1 MFSSPSPALSSARQE
16 IALPGKPE
24 LKVGFI
30 LMNRFTL
37 IPVAGFVD
45 SLRFAAD
52 VSFSSRQIYCQWDWM
67 SVDDKP
73 ATASC
78 EMRIE
83 PTRALNNT
91 EHYDYI
97 VLAGGLL
104 EETRDPPEYLLELLR
119 DYHARGTPII
129 GMCSASFV
137 LGKAGLLRKKRCAVH
152 FTIVDE
158 FRQRFPD
165 AHAVMDKSYIDDQ
178 GIITCPGGTA
188 IDLAASLIRKH
199 CGDIRA
205 HKGLEYLLVEDIPA
219 AKKEDESVKSDS
231 MEEHVYK
238 NAVVQRSINFM
249 KANLGMHF
257 TLKDVAEH
265 VGSHPRQLN
274 RVFLANTNCTPASY
288 WRQLRIHHAR
298 NLLVNT
304 SQRITTVALNCGFSD
319 ASHFILWFRKQYGET
334 PNDYRKRRREIEKL
348 TDRHEKQRFSGH
360 A

>member
-1 MFSSPSPALSSARQE
+1 MFSMQASSSSSV
-16 IALPGKPE
+16 IGNDLLPGKPE

-67 SVDDKP
+67 SVDGKP

-83 PTRALNNT
+83 PTRELINEEN
-91 EHYDYI
+91 YDYI

-119 DYHARGTPII
+119 NYHARGIPII

-158 FRQRFPD
+158 FRERFPD
-165 AHAVMDKSYIDDQ
+165 ANAVIDKSYIDDN

-188 IDLAASLIRKH
+188 IDLAANLIRKH
-199 CGDIRA
+199 CGEIRA
-205 HKGLEYLLVEDIPA
+205 HKGLEYLLVEENHA
-219 AKKEDESVKSDS
+219 QKKEDESIKADS

-238 NAVVQRSINFM
+238 NAVVQQAINFM
-249 KANLGMHF
+249 KENLGMHF
-257 TLKDVAEH
+257 TLKDVADH
-265 VGSHPRQLN
+265 IGTHPRQLN

-304 SQRITTVALNCGFSD
+304 SQRITTVAINCGFSD

-348 TDRHEKQRFSGH
+348 TNRH
-360 A
+360 

>member
-1 MFSSPSPALSSARQE
+1 MFSVQGSSDALATGGE
-16 IALPGKPE
+16 LLPGKPE

-83 PTRALNNT
+83 PTRELIN
-91 EHYDYI
+91 EEKYDYI

-119 DYHARGTPII
+119 QYYAHGIPII

-158 FRQRFPD
+158 FRERFPE
-165 AHAVMDKSYIDDQ
+165 ANAVIDKSYIDDN

-188 IDLAASLIRKH
+188 IDLAAGLIRST
-199 CGDIRA
+199 
-205 HKGLEYLLVEDIPA
+205 V
-219 AKKEDESVKSDS
+219 VKSERIKGWSTCWWMITTRRKRKMGRLKPTAWRS
-231 MEEHVYK
+231 MFIK
-238 NAVVQRSINFM
+238 IQWCSNRSI
-249 KANLGMHF
+249 L
-257 TLKDVAEH
+257 
-265 VGSHPRQLN
+265 
-274 RVFLANTNCTPASY
+274 
-288 WRQLRIHHAR
+288 
-298 NLLVNT
+298 
-304 SQRITTVALNCGFSD
+304 
-319 ASHFILWFRKQYGET
+319 
-334 PNDYRKRRREIEKL
+334 
-348 TDRHEKQRFSGH
+348 
-360 A
+360 

>member
-1 MFSSPSPALSSARQE
+1 MFNVQDRSDASAFSGTL
-16 IALPGKPE
+16 LPNKPE

-67 SVDDKP
+67 TVDGNP
-73 ATASC
+73 VSASC

-83 PTRALNNT
+83 PTRVLNND
-91 EHYDYI
+91 ENYDYI

-104 EETRDPPEYLLELLR
+104 EETRDPPAHLLEMLR
-119 DYHARGTPII
+119 NYYARGIPII
-129 GMCSASFV
+129 AMCSASFV
-137 LGKAGLLRKKRCAVH
+137 LGKAGLLRKRRCAVH
-152 FTIVDE
+152 FTIADE
-158 FRQRFPD
+158 FRERFPD
-165 AHAVMDKSYIDDQ
+165 AHAVIDKSFIDDQ

-188 IDLAASLIRKH
+188 IDLAANLIRKH

-205 HKGLEYLLVEDIPA
+205 HKGLEYLLVEEKAPQ
-219 AKKEDESVKSDS
+219 KKEEGAVKSEG

-238 NAVVQRSINFM
+238 NSTVQQAINFM
-249 KANLGMHF
+249 KDNLGMHF
-257 TLKDVAEH
+257 TLKDVAEY
-265 VGSHPRQLN
+265 VGTHPRQLN
-274 RVFLANTNCTPASY
+274 RVFLANTSFTPANY
-288 WRQLRIHHAR
+288 WRQLRMQHAR

-304 SQRITTVALNCGFSD
+304 SQRVTTVAINCGFSD
-319 ASHFILWFRKQYGET
+319 ASHFILWFRKKYGET

-348 TDRHEKQRFSGH
+348 YSKH
-360 A
+360 